1 MSFWTG
7 FTEGLAGSLDRGLQ
21 SIMTKRD
28 NELSA
33 AKKFWREREISKMEK
48 AEAEKEKY
56 DKAAGQAFDFLLEGF
71 GGDETKAKAALDVL
85 VRTGGG
91 IEGASKYM
99 SSVQEKLG
107 KTGQTLADYNLG
119 LDFKGFEAGDTP
131 YTGGREGIMMPEYTG
146 RDFDPIKY
154 GVAETSALDKFF
166 GKEGPSADVVRAR
179 EQSKKMFGT
188 GRPDDAP
195 VPAASTARFG
205 GVDRSR
211 LGAAQAEAERLEDRE
226 REETRFIREG
236 KSFDMKV
243 SAFEQNEKR
252 VSQLMAVTK
261 AQEARAVKGQ
271 LDAEEQKEYERNRQ
285 AIIDARAATAADRE
299 AKKFIYDMRAKK
311 ANVSVAEYEASQI
324 GKPPQFKD
332 YEDMAIYAEQKL
344 GEAMPPAER
353 QKYEKMRERAI
364 TGAKRWNEET
374 AKTTG
379 GKTSQFSKEGIQSIF
394 NSQIK
399 RTMGKAGLYN
409 SVEEKV
415 ATITQG
421 NALDYFNNYD
431 QAIDAVEGTYGT
443 DEQLM
448 ANAVGAQRE
457 ELSKDVRRFID
468 KQLKIPAQKS
478 KRLKE
483 FTGNTEA
490 LMVNA
495 YTQKA
500 YKAGDIVKYKEGDVV
515 KYAIWT
521 GRDLYTAYSGALE
534 E

>member
-21 SIMTKRD
+21 AIMTKRD

-99 SSVQEKLG
+99 ASVQEKLG

-119 LDFKGFEAGDTP
+119 LDFKGFEAGETP
-131 YTGGREGIMMPEYTG
+131 YTGGREGVMMPEYTG
-146 RDFDPIKY
+146 RDFDPVKY

-179 EQSKKMFGT
+179 EQSKQMFGT

-195 VPAASTARFG
+195 APAASTARFS

-211 LGAAQAEAERLEDRE
+211 LGAAQAEKERLEILERDRI
-226 REETRFIREG
+226 RFLREG

-252 VSQLMAVTK
+252 VDQLMAVTK
-261 AQEARAVKGQ
+261 AQEARARRGELNEK
-271 LDAEEQKEYERNRQ
+271 EQREYDRNRD
-285 AIIDARAATAADRE
+285 AIADARAEVIADRE
-299 AKKFIYDMRAKK
+299 AKKFIYEMRAKK
-311 ANVSVAEYEASQI
+311 ANVTVAEYEASQI

-332 YEDMAIYAEQKL
+332 FEDMAVYAEQKL

-353 QKYEKMRERAI
+353 QKYEKLRERAI
-364 TGAKRWNEET
+364 NGAKRWNEET

-394 NSQIK
+394 NAQLK
-399 RTMGKAGLYN
+399 RTMGKAGLYD
-409 SVEEKV
+409 SVEDKV
-415 ATITQG
+415 AKITQG
-421 NALDYFNNYD
+421 NALDYFNNFS
-431 QAIDAVEGTYGT
+431 QAIDAVETTYGT
-443 DEQLM
+443 QDETM
-448 ANAVGAQRE
+448 KNAITAQE
-457 ELSKDVRRFID
+457 NELAKDVRRFID
-468 KQLKIPAQKS
+468 TQLAIPAQKN
-478 KRLKE
+478 KRLKK
-483 FTGNTEA
+483 FTGSLND
-490 LMVNA
+490 LMDAA
-495 YTQKA
+495 YTQQA
-500 YKAGDIVKYKEGDVV
+500 YQAGDIVEYKEGDVT

-521 GRDLYTAYSGALE
+521 GRDLYSGAY
-534 E
+534 